1 MGKVSEHHGAR
12 LTAATFILAR
22 VPIALESRP
31 RHAENVA
38 FRGLRDGGVL
48 LHLDTGQYHG
58 LNPTAVVI
66 WELLDGDRT
75 LIDVTRALHDRLD
88 DPPEDLEGYVSTF
101 VGGLHERG
109 LVVL

>member
-1 MGKVSEHHGAR
+1 
-12 LTAATFILAR
+12 
-22 VPIALESRP
+22 
-31 RHAENVA
+31 
-38 FRGLRDGGVL
+38 
-48 LHLDTGQYHG
+48 
-58 LNPTAVVI
+58 VI